1 MSLLDRSNKENLN
14 SVMEGVADEY
24 SNKFKAFD
32 KSNNPI
38 RMTGIEYRDG
48 EFNIITNDQI
58 DSISFRSS
66 VINDMYHDIHKKVN
80 INSESDLRITADQS
94 VVIENEIRTTKNI
107 SISPSMLY
115 SSGDFLISISNINIF
130 AKELSICP
138 TFIKLYDSNIKVNT
152 LTLSNIQ
159 DIKDLNNITGHIESG
174 RLDIYTANYIAWE
187 NFFKVFE
194 DKEQVIKLSK
204 YNLIQAIGLGSYI
217 SNSYRIVDFD
227 KTVIITRDPVV
238 YRQLKKY
245 DSEIKRTTTH
255 SYLLDLNGDWH
266 LLYVSDFYK
275 L

>member
-1 MSLLDRSNKENLN
+1 MGLLTKENKGTIDSSN
-14 SVMEGVADEY
+14 QAITDEY

-38 RMTGIEYRDG
+38 RMVGLEYRDG
-48 EFNIITNDQI
+48 EFNIITNNQI
-58 DSISFRSS
+58 NSISFRSS
-66 VINDMYHDIHKKVN
+66 ILNDIYHDIHKKV
-80 INSESDLRITADQS
+80 IITSKSDLRIIADQS
-94 VVIENEIRTTKNI
+94 VVIENEIKTSKNI

-115 SSGDFLISISNINIF
+115 SSGDFLISISNTNIF
-130 AKELSICP
+130 AEELSICP

-159 DIKDLNNITGHIESG
+159 DIKDLNNITGHIESR
-174 RLDIYTANYIAWE
+174 RLDIYAANYIAWE

-194 DKEQVIKLSK
+194 DKEQVIKLAK
-204 YNLIQAIGLGSYI
+204 YNLIQVIGLGSYI
-217 SNSYRIVDFD
+217 SDSYRIVDFD

-238 YRQLKKY
+238 YGQLKKY

-255 SYLLDLNGDWH
+255 SYLLDLNDDWH
-266 LLYVSDFYK
+266 LLYVSDFYE

>member
-1 MSLLDRSNKENLN
+1 MGLLNKTDKENIDSSN
-14 SVMEGVADEY
+14 QVIADEY
-24 SNKFKAFD
+24 SNKFKTFD

-48 EFNIITNDQI
+48 EFNIITNDQFN
-58 DSISFRSS
+58 SISFRSS
-66 VINDMYHDIHKKVN
+66 VINDIHHDIHKKV
-80 INSESDLRITADQS
+80 IITSESDLRITADQS

-115 SSGDFLISISNINIF
+115 SSGDFLISISNTNIF

-159 DIKDLNNITGHIESG
+159 DIKDLNNITGHIESR
-174 RLDIYTANYIAWE
+174 RLDIYAANYIAWE
-187 NFFKVFE
+187 NFFNVFE

-217 SNSYRIVDFD
+217 SDSYRIVDFD

-245 DSEIKRTTTH
+245 DSEIKRTTTY
-255 SYLLDLNGDWH
+255 SYLLDLNDDWH